1 VSAATSGGAETPDLM
16 TRPAMLERDLQAQ
29 IIQVATMLG
38 YLVFHDYN
46 SQRST
51 PGFPDLVLV
60 HERTGA
66 LILAELK
73 RDGQHPTPAQTRW
86 LTALARRHTAVVWR
100 PADLRD
106 GTITRMLQHHARAT
120 AEP

>member
-1 VSAATSGGAETPDLM
+1 VSAATNGGAETPDPM
-16 TRPAMLERDLQAQ
+16 TSPAMLERDLQAQ
-29 IIQVATMLG
+29 IVQVATMLG
-38 YLVFHDYN
+38 YLSYHTHD
-46 SQRST
+46 SRKSRE
-51 PGFPDLVLV
+51 GFPDLVLL

-73 RDGQHPTPAQTRW
+73 RDGQNPTPAQTRW
-86 LTALARRHTAVVWR
+86 LTALSLRHTAVVWR

-120 AEP
+120 T